1 VIFVRRI
8 FYTAQFKKDLKR
20 IQKQNKDAAKL
31 KAVIANLAS
40 GQALDEKY
48 NDQPLHGNYTG
59 VRDCHIAP
67 NWLLINAI
75 VGDELRLSRTGS
87 HAELLA

>member
-1 VIFVRRI
+1 MRRI

-31 KAVIANLAS
+31 KTVITKLAA
-40 GQALDEKY
+40 GETLDDKY
-48 NDQPLHGNYTG
+48 KDHPLHGNFAG

-67 NWLLINAI
+67 DWLLIYTI
-75 VGDELRLSRTGS
+75 VKDELRLIRTGS
-87 HAELLA
+87 HTELFD